1 MTIPRDGW
9 LMTTNSQSHKGNKT
23 MCKFRVYVS
32 QHVLQTRMTS
42 VHYVVG
48 TCTMLSNPTDTQESV
63 TADLAQTQ
71 QGV

>member
-1 MTIPRDGW
+1 
-9 LMTTNSQSHKGNKT
+9 